1 MEANMAQQLAGRA
14 HEPLFRVFID
24 VRKAYDSVDRERCM
38 EILRGYGLRSKL
50 QMLLQWY
57 WDAHKVVPKYG
68 KFFGRPFHMDRGVK
82 QGDLV
87 SLTIFNIVVVAVV
100 RTVLLEVCGPQ
111 EKHHGFGWSSGENSI
126 CFYAGD
132 GKMTG
137 CNPIWVQTTLTQW

>member
-1 MEANMAQQLAGRA
+1 MAQQLAGRA

-111 EKHHGFGWSSGENSI
+111 EAHHGFGWLAGKHNI
-126 CFYAGD
+126 YFYVND
-132 GKMTG
+132 GKQQGEIPYGHRRT
-137 CNPIWVQTTLTQW
+137 